1 MTVRTTTAV
10 RRAARRLEVA
20 RLALRTAVAEAR
32 ADGATWS
39 QIAHALNIS
48 IGAVRHRY
56 GSPSVPRPTLDSA
69 TPGATILPA
78 APDAVATC
86 KRRSGAADIAAELA
100 RDVSQVVSS
109 CVRRLAFVFVL
120 DVEAGRKPR
129 PGFVLLDGGFED
141 LTKLVD
147 SLEGSKLRDRLVENL
162 SDALPGDS
170 ELDRQEL

>member
-1 MTVRTTTAV
+1 MTVRATAAV
-10 RRAARRLEVA
+10 CRAARRLEVA

-32 ADGATWS
+32 TDGATWS

-56 GSPSVPRPTLDSA
+56 GSPSVLRTKLDSA
-69 TPGATILPA
+69 TQGPTILPGA
-78 APDAVATC
+78 LDAVATC
-86 KRRSGAADIAAELA
+86 KRSPGAESLEVQLDTSA
-100 RDVSQVVSS
+100 SPVVSS

-120 DVEAGRKPR
+120 DVEAGRKPK

-141 LTKLVD
+141 FAELVD
-147 SLEGSKLRDRLVENL
+147 SFEGSKLRDRLVENL

-170 ELDRQEL
+170 EFDRQNL